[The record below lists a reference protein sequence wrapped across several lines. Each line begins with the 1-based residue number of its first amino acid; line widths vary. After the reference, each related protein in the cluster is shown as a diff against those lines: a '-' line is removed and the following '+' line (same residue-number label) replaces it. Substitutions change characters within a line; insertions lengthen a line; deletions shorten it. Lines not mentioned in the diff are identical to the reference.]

1 MTAAFS
7 VVYCAAQEF
16 GARMAPSF
24 ALCGEIARSR
34 GDRSAAERN
43 AALFAEHLH
52 AAMGHRDH
60 QPEF

>member
-1 MTAAFS
+1 MTAFSIAF
-7 VVYCAAQEF
+7 CAAQEF
-16 GARMAPSF
+16 GARLAPSF
-24 ALCGEIARSR
+24 ALCEEIARLR